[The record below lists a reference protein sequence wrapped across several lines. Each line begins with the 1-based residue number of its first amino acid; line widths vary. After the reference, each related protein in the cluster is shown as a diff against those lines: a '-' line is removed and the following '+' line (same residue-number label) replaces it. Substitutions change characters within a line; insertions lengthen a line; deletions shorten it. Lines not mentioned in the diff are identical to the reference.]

1 MKHLKIPSQYEK
13 TLKSNENVIAWLNK
27 QINDKVSL
35 GIGPRSLP
43 SLLRN
48 TGADMRTGPP
58 GPYGPAP
65 PQSRAQPDMRSSAHI
80 HDLRNA
86 ASMKPLGSDR

>member
-1 MKHLKIPSQYEK
+1 MKFLFQYQK

-48 TGADMRTGPP
+48 TGADMRAP
-58 GPYGPAP
+58 GPYGPPPGPNRGQSDLRSGAP
-65 PQSRAQPDMRSSAHI
+65 MQ
-80 HDLRNA
+80 DLRNT
-86 ASMKPLGSDR
+86 KPMGQDR

>member
-1 MKHLKIPSQYEK
+1 M
-13 TLKSNENVIAWLNK
+13 IAWLNK

-48 TGADMRTGPP
+48 TGADMRAPGADMRAP
-58 GPYGPAP
+58 GPYGLPPGPNRGQSDLRSGAP
-65 PQSRAQPDMRSSAHI
+65 MQ
-80 HDLRNA
+80 DLRNT
-86 ASMKPLGSDR
+86 KPMGQDR